1 MDQRMEQIEKC
12 EDLEL
17 VKVRFALINK
27 NVKRKTLILEELV
40 QEMKRKK
47 VSLLFKANYNSCDQ
61 SDCYWYSLDEDTLIN
76 FQKTV
81 NNKYPW
87 ILTVKLKNNFIMIGQ
102 FMEYNNLEK
111 KLLIKLILMIN
122 QNKIKMEAQINI
134 DKKGKISGT
143 VNEIET
149 NRKIIGLRQEAEEVM
164 ITRYNSKDTKKIY
177 KIQNSKENIILM
189 KNRTLQNDNLG
200 GAIKIIVLEIEVIRE
215 VRVGKRPKS
224 IQEVIDKKISNDHKE
239 ERNEGSMRSMEKM
252 NKELF
257 KNIDI
262 GRNVM
267 ENRFSNIQKKIIKES
282 SLDLQDIFEGGK
294 RESLGISINSKM
306 DYYEKYL
313 NIKID
318 EEGKQ
323 VEPGKTLF
331 SKMYAKMKEKLEYKN
346 IENKINFKKK
356 IMQEEEELQEIW
368 GVEKTYLKRK
378 NEDDELIVED
388 YRKKINEEYKKQV
401 RYGKGDSDVTN
412 RIILK
417 MKVLIKKEKEE
428 KARRNEN
435 G

>member
-1 MDQRMEQIEKC
+1 
-12 EDLEL
+12 
-17 VKVRFALINK
+17 LI
-27 NVKRKTLILEELV
+27 
-40 QEMKRKK
+40 
-47 VSLLFKANYNSCDQ
+47 
-61 SDCYWYSLDEDTLIN
+61 
-76 FQKTV
+76 
-81 NNKYPW
+81 
-87 ILTVKLKNNFIMIGQ
+87 
-102 FMEYNNLEK
+102 
-111 KLLIKLILMIN
+111 
-122 QNKIKMEAQINI
+122 
-134 DKKGKISGT
+134 KKGKISGT

-282 SLDLQDIFEGGK
+282 SLDLQDIFEGGM

-428 KARRNEN
+428 KARRNEKWIILKMAQKS

>member
-1 MDQRMEQIEKC
+1 
-12 EDLEL
+12 
-17 VKVRFALINK
+17 
-27 NVKRKTLILEELV
+27 
-40 QEMKRKK
+40 
-47 VSLLFKANYNSCDQ
+47 
-61 SDCYWYSLDEDTLIN
+61 
-76 FQKTV
+76 
-81 NNKYPW
+81 
-87 ILTVKLKNNFIMIGQ
+87 
-102 FMEYNNLEK
+102 
-111 KLLIKLILMIN
+111 
-122 QNKIKMEAQINI
+122 
-134 DKKGKISGT
+134 
-143 VNEIET
+143 
-149 NRKIIGLRQEAEEVM
+149 
-164 ITRYNSKDTKKIY
+164 
-177 KIQNSKENIILM
+177 
-189 KNRTLQNDNLG
+189 
-200 GAIKIIVLEIEVIRE
+200 
-215 VRVGKRPKS
+215 
-224 IQEVIDKKISNDHKE
+224 
-239 ERNEGSMRSMEKM
+239 
-252 NKELF
+252 
-257 KNIDI
+257 
-262 GRNVM
+262 
-267 ENRFSNIQKKIIKES
+267 
-282 SLDLQDIFEGGK
+282 LQDIFEGGM